1 MITFS
6 SFFFTNRYSRRCII
20 TSAVITSIVLGIIA
34 LSLTLISKN
43 LLAVKTR
50 KLPLLRWNS
59 SGITIA
65 GIVNISGNG
74 TNQFNEPFD
83 AILDYEYN
91 LYVTDRLNN
100 RIQKFALNSL
110 TGQTVIGN
118 GTLGS
123 SPSQLYHPIEI
134 VRDSTGGFYIA
145 DSANHRVQ
153 YWANGAI
160 QGTTV
165 AGSGRKSNVL
175 IEG

>member
-1 MITFS
+1 M
-6 SFFFTNRYSRRCII
+6 
-20 TSAVITSIVLGIIA
+20 
-34 LSLTLISKN
+34 
-43 LLAVKTR
+43 
-50 KLPLLRWNS
+50 
-59 SGITIA
+59 
-65 GIVNISGNG
+65 
-74 TNQFNEPFD
+74 
-83 AILDYEYN
+83 
-91 LYVTDRLNN
+91 
-100 RIQKFALNSL
+100 NSL

>member
-1 MITFS
+1 M
-6 SFFFTNRYSRRCII
+6 
-20 TSAVITSIVLGIIA
+20 A
-34 LSLTLISKN
+34 LSLTLLIKN
-43 LLAVKTR
+43 LLEAKTR
-50 KLPLLRWNS
+50 KVPLLRWNL

-65 GIVNISGNG
+65 GIANMSGNG
-74 TNQFNEPFD
+74 SNQFNEPYD

-91 LYVTDRLNN
+91 LYVTDRLNC
-100 RIQKFALNSL
+100 RIQKYGLNSL
-110 TGQTVIGN
+110 TGKTIIGN

-123 SPSQLYHPIEI
+123 SSSQLYHPIEI
-134 VRDSTGGFYIA
+134 VRDSNGGFYIA

-175 IEG
+175 IEGQSSY